1 MKYTRIT
8 GTVIAFCMAV
18 SLFAQQYK
26 ATIPYQMVG
35 GKMVIEM
42 KVNGTARPFIF
53 DRGTYRT
60 HDQSLPSTTD
70 SGYGLDEGDGCKQRG
85 KLLQNC
91 ADRKSDNSR

>member
-35 GKMVIEM
+35 EKWLS
-42 KVNGTARPFIF
+42 K
-53 DRGTYRT
+53 
-60 HDQSLPSTTD
+60 
-70 SGYGLDEGDGCKQRG
+70 
-85 KLLQNC
+85 
-91 ADRKSDNSR
+91 